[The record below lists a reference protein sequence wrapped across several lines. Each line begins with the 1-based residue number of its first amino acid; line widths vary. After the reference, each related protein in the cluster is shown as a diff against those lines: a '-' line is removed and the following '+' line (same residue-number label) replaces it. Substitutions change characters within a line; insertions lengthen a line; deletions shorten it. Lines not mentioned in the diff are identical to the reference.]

1 MMFIAQFFNRA
12 ANVFIFS
19 AVNVVIIFYNKTII
33 CIFFA
38 VSSNFLISSNCKKL
52 HFAISIVVLNRV
64 FFSHYSH
71 TNGF

>member
-52 HFAISIVVLNRV
+52 HFAIPIVVLNSV